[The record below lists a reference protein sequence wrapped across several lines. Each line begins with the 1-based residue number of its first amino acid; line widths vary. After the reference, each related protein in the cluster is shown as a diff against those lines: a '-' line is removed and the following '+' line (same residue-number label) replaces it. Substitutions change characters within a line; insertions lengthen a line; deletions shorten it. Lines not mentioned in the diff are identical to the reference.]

1 MRSWWSVTLVGFA
14 LCASGCGGLGQHAAA
29 RPAPSATR
37 SLTPSRP
44 TPTPTP
50 SRDSGS
56 AGPTATVP
64 TQPAVPD
71 HHRRTDINFL
81 VNKTH
86 GLPGGYQPARLVE
99 PDVRF
104 LTSEPHD
111 KRKLR
116 PVAAG
121 ALETL
126 FSAAATAGVPLSAVS
141 GYRTHDTQHELYY
154 RYVAT
159 HGEEK
164 ANTFSARPG
173 HSEHQTGLTMD
184 VTTADGRCAA
194 DDCFGLTPA
203 AHWLAAHAQD
213 YGFIVRYPP
222 GKELITGYKHEPWHL
237 RYLGV
242 TLATAVHASGL
253 TYDEYYAAHLE

>member
-1 MRSWWSVTLVGFA
+1 MRSWWAVTLLGLA
-14 LCASGCGGLGQHAAA
+14 LCASGCGGLGQHASA
-29 RPAPSATR
+29 RPATSPTR
-37 SLTPSRP
+37 SVAPSRP
-44 TPTPTP
+44 TPTRTTASP
-50 SRDSGS
+50 S
-56 AGPTATVP
+56 PTAVTPTEPTVP
-64 TQPAVPD
+64 A

-81 VNKTH
+81 VNKQH
-86 GLPGGYQPARLVE
+86 GLPVGYRPARLVE
-99 PDVRF
+99 PDVPF

-116 PVAAG
+116 PVAAT
-121 ALETL
+121 ALEKL
-126 FSAAATAGVPLSAVS
+126 FSAATTAGVPLSAVS

-154 RYVAT
+154 RYVAA

-164 ANTFSARPG
+164 ANRFSAKPG

-222 GKELITGYKHEPWHL
+222 GKEAITGYKHEPWHL

-242 TLATAVHASGL
+242 PLATAVFESGL
-253 TYDEYYAAHLE
+253 TYDEYYALHLR